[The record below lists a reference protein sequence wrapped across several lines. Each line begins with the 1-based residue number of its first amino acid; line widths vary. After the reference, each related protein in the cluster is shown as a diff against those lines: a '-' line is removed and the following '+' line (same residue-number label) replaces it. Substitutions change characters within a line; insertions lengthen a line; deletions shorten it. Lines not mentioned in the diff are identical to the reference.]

1 MFYNECKTTKI
12 HQVQQYNAQI
22 MFPYTSKMTAQNTTK
37 HTYNDYRQITQPNN
51 LEYNVLQ

>member
-22 MFPYTSKMTAQNTTK
+22 MFPYTSKTTTQNTTK
-37 HTYNDYRQITQPNN
+37 QPYNDYRQMTT
-51 LEYNVLQ
+51 EYDL